1 MMNPAGISF
10 GTEPKKGRQ
19 KVARPSEVLFLER
32 VDNWLNGELYLSR
45 PTDSISQ
52 HHNSIHLFLGVLR

>member
-32 VDNWLNGELYLSR
+32 VDSWFVDIEHPVRISE
-45 PTDSISQ
+45 TDTK
-52 HHNSIHLFLGVLR
+52 N